1 MRKLFHIFLVFFLL
15 LSTTGFA
22 VSRHFC
28 GEVLAN
34 VSLSSEPKSCCGAE
48 KEMPAGSCGECQSEV
63 EHVLL
68 EDDFQQD
75 HQQLKL
81 NPVMRASLL
90 GFFRFLAHA
99 PILEEPVEKSLL
111 TLKHPPFTESD
122 IHIRLQSILI

>member
-28 GEVLAN
+28 GELLAH
-34 VSLSSEPKSCCGAE
+34 VSLSGEPKSCCGAE
-48 KEMPAGSCGECQSEV
+48 EEEPSDCGNCQDEV
-63 EHVLL
+63 EHVVV

-81 NPVMRASLL
+81 SPIWQASLVD
-90 GFFRFLAHA
+90 FFSFLAFA
-99 PILEEPVEKSLL
+99 PLLEETNQKSLL
-111 TLKHPPFTESD
+111 TLKYPPFTESD
-122 IHIRLQSILI
+122 IHIRLQSFLI